1 MTDQRAPGPMTA
13 VNITELYARMAKAR
27 AEVNT
32 VLEPLPRWIKWI
44 FRQLWP
50 EIFADEYDHDY
61 HGVLQ

>member
-1 MTDQRAPGPMTA
+1 MTA
-13 VNITELYARMAKAR
+13 VNITELHARMAQAR
-27 AEVNT
+27 AEVRT
-32 VLEPLPRWIKWI
+32 ALKPLPRWIKWI